1 MLLSHH
7 ISSTARQR
15 ILQELAH
22 RARQIME
29 GVAYSWYVKPSLCV
43 RRSYVLQETNISD
56 HAESCCGGRK
66 HCKPFPDQFA

>member
-15 ILQELAH
+15 ILHELAN

-29 GVAYSWYVKPSLCV
+29 GVAYSWYVKSNLCV
-43 RRSYVLQETNISD
+43 RRSYVLQETNISH
-56 HAESCCGGRK
+56 HAKSHCRGRK
-66 HCKPFPDQFA
+66 HCQPFPDQSA

>member
-15 ILQELAH
+15 ILHEMAH

-29 GVAYSWYVKPSLCV
+29 GVAYSWYVRSTLYA
-43 RRSYVLQETNISD
+43 RRSYVVQETNISR
-56 HAESCCGGRK
+56 HA
-66 HCKPFPDQFA
+66 